1 MGGADPRLLTQIEA
15 ILAETKKYYDQLSQM
30 QADSLSTVPDK
41 SPGMTLY
48 KNLKLSSYALLDDGF

>member
-1 MGGADPRLLTQIEA
+1 MG
-15 ILAETKKYYDQLSQM
+15 AETKKYYDQLSQM

-48 KNLKLSSYALLDDGF
+48 KNPKLSSYALLDDGF